1 MDHPVAAGL
10 MRLGPRAGT
19 LLVALSGVAAFAWLG
34 LPLPFLFGPMAAL
47 LIAALWRM
55 PLKGMAPVSEGAR
68 AILGVAI
75 GASITPAMVSQLPA
89 MALTVALI
97 PVFILLTGLVGVPYF
112 RRVCG
117 FDPVTAYYCAMPG
130 GLQDM
135 VLFGKEAGGRTRTIS
150 LIQATRLLAF
160 VTVAPFVLTQVYGA
174 SLYNPVGAPMRSVP
188 VQELALMLVLGLAGW
203 WGAKR
208 IGMFGASILGP
219 MLLAGIASLSDLLH
233 SRPPGEAIL
242 FAQVF
247 VGIGI
252 SVHYSGVTW
261 RELAGDILKGLGY
274 VVLLALLSAAFIT
287 ALTLLRLGDPVSI
300 FLAYAPAGQ
309 AEMAVLAI
317 VVGADLGYV
326 VAHHLVR
333 IVLIIV
339 GSPMV
344 APKKISLP
352 ETKVRA
358 P

>member
-1 MDHPVAAGL
+1 METMVL
-10 MRLGPRAGT
+10 RLRT
-19 LLVALSGVAAFAWLG
+19 LAVALAGVAAFSWLG

-47 LIAALWRM
+47 LLAALCRL
-55 PLKGMAPVSEGAR
+55 PLKGVGPVSEGAR

-89 MALTVALI
+89 MAITVTLI
-97 PVFILLTGLVGVPYF
+97 PLFILLTGLVGVPYF
-112 RRVCG
+112 RRACR

-160 VTVAPFVLTQVYGA
+160 VTVAPFVLTHVYGA
-174 SLYNPVGAPMRSVP
+174 SLYNPVGAPASELP
-188 VQELALMLVLGLAGW
+188 TAELALMLVLALAGW
-203 WGAKR
+203 WGGRR
-208 IGMFGASILGP
+208 IGLFGASILGP
-219 MLLAGIASLSDLLH
+219 MLLAAVASLGDVLH
-233 SRPPGEAIL
+233 SRPPQEAIL
-242 FAQVF
+242 FAQIF

-261 RELAGDILKGLGY
+261 RELAGDIFKGLGY
-274 VVLLALLSAAFIT
+274 VVLLALLSAAFVAT
-287 ALTLLRLGDPVSI
+287 LTWLRLGDPVSI

-333 IVLIIV
+333 IVLIIL
-339 GSPMV
+339 GAPLA
-344 APKKISLP
+344 APKRP
-352 ETKVRA
+352 DTVRQA
-358 P
+358 GP